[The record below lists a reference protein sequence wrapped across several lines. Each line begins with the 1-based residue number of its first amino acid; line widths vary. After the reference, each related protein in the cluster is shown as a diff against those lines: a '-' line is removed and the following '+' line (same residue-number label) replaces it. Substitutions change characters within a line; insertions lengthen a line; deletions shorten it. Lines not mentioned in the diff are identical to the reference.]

1 MSGERSSTVDKY
13 LEAIF
18 YIAAEGDVVR
28 PSRLAHWLDVRPPTV
43 TNALAR
49 LLRDGWI
56 DSHDDRSVTLTDKG
70 VDTASALVRRHRI
83 LERWLT
89 QVLGFDWASA
99 DDEAE
104 RLSSSISDELID
116 RIDASLNFPSTCPH
130 GNVIPGRR
138 APYGDLW
145 PLSVQLPGAVVRI
158 RRVSEVAEHEAREL
172 LSTLADLH
180 LSEGTVVTVG
190 ERPATNDLQLGVD
203 GCPRTVPAAAAA
215 VVWVEPVA
223 AWRHPQSG
231 GVV

>member
-1 MSGERSSTVDKY
+1 MSVERSETVDKY

-49 LLRDGWI
+49 LVRDGWI
-56 DSHDDRSVTLTDKG
+56 DIHEDRSVTLTDAG
-70 VDTASALVRRHRI
+70 VETASALVRRHRI

-116 RIDASLNFPSTCPH
+116 RIDASLDFPSTCPH
-130 GNVIPGRR
+130 GNVIPCRT
-138 APYGDLW
+138 APYGELL
-145 PLSVQLPGAVVRI
+145 PLATQAEGAAVRI
-158 RRVSEVAEHEAREL
+158 RRVSEVAEHEAREI
-172 LSTLADLH
+172 LSTLADLQ

-190 ERPATNDLQLGVD
+190 QRTATGDVALMVAAEVRVL
-203 GCPRTVPAAAAA
+203 PAAAAA
-215 VVWVEPVA
+215 VVWVEPA
-223 AWRHPQSG
+223 AL
-231 GVV
+231 

>member
-138 APYGDLW
+138 
-145 PLSVQLPGAVVRI
+145 
-158 RRVSEVAEHEAREL
+158 RR
-172 LSTLADLH
+172 
-180 LSEGTVVTVG
+180 
-190 ERPATNDLQLGVD
+190 
-203 GCPRTVPAAAAA
+203 
-215 VVWVEPVA
+215 PVA
-223 AWRHPQSG
+223 LVGPVARRRSADPSSLGGRRTRGSRAPFHPG
-231 GVV
+231 